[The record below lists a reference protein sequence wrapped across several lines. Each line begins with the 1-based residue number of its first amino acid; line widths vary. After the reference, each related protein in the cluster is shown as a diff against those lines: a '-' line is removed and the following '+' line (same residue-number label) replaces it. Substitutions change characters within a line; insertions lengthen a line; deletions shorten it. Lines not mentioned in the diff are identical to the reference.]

1 MFRRLPVV
9 ARAALPRS
17 AARTTPVARALS
29 NTSAPNVIL
38 NLDARKTAQEI
49 RSRGITSAAL
59 GGREGGMDRDTII
72 RLLYS
77 LGSRHEV
84 ERYLR
89 IFTQSSKS
97 TGKEGVLP
105 EAKFAVLK

>member
-1 MFRRLPVV
+1 MAPQLGNRSEDAAIGWCCLRTFV
-9 ARAALPRS
+9 ARAHE
-17 AARTTPVARALS
+17 
-29 NTSAPNVIL
+29 
-38 NLDARKTAQEI
+38 Q
-49 RSRGITSAAL
+49 
-59 GGREGGMDRDTII
+59 DTII

-89 IFTQSSKS
+89 IFTSSSKAS
-97 TGKEGVLP
+97 SGGVLP

>member
-1 MFRRLPVV
+1 MFRRLPSV
-9 ARAALPRS
+9 ARVAVPRPVVRS
-17 AARTTPVARALS
+17 TPVARSLS
-29 NTSAPNVIL
+29 STPASNVVL

-49 RSRGITSAAL
+49 RSRGITSSAL

-89 IFTQSSKS
+89 IFSQSSKS